1 MALTNTAKIPAAS
14 LKTDCSNTK
23 YAAKPIQLHQNT
35 PALVPF
41 NDYLLSFFA
50 SRSGAASAVR
60 SGLTGPQPGPRQL
73 QYAPDERSSLSP
85 PHW

>member
-41 NDYLLSFFA
+41 NDYLLSFL
-50 SRSGAASAVR
+50 RVAVR
-60 SGLTGPQPGPRQL
+60 
-73 QYAPDERSSLSP
+73 RSVGGVTRADQAAARLP
-85 PHW
+85 AAAVRAGRA